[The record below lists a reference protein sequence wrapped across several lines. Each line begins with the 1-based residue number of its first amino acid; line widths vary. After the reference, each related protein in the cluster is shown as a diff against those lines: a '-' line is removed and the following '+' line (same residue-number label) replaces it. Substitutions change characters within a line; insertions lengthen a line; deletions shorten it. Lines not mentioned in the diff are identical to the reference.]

1 MAPARREARPAATDR
16 RRIEREAARHERAGR
31 IAEALAA
38 LSRLAAAGQADG
50 DLLNRCGDL
59 HRRLGAGAEAMR
71 CWRAAA
77 ERLREDG
84 FVHKALAVLRKAAR
98 EDPACDDVLERI
110 AELHAELGHVVEARR
125 LTLDLAQRELEKGL
139 DERAFALLERLLAA
153 DPDPATRET
162 LARLCEQRGR
172 GSVAAGHYLAL
183 GNERSAAGDLAG
195 ARAVLE
201 RARELAPARDDVEAA
216 LVDAYVQLGLWA
228 QALPLAA
235 VRVSRS
241 PERVP
246 ELQRLARVQAE
257 LGQVATARDTYERL
271 LALQPDDEWRAR
283 IALLHA
289 REGDPDRALGGLE
302 PVLGRIEARS
312 GLERAI
318 ELLAELLRAS
328 PDHVPGLLRLA
339 ALHNR
344 AGQREA
350 FARCYETLRRIHEQR
365 GETELAQAAAR
376 VQAGA
381 RTRHRF
387 ADGGAAGETTEAPEA
402 AVAAALE
409 AAAERIATA
418 SGLVIAAG
426 AGLNL
431 DYGWPDYRDRE
442 AFWTAFPEYRERGL
456 ALEELAR
463 PGRFEQDPETAWAF
477 YAQRLARARAR
488 RSHAGLRTLARW
500 RALAPAG
507 GFVVTSCVEGE
518 YAAAGFDPE
527 RVVECCGSILWCQ
540 CARECGAQ
548 PFPTPRIAPER
559 LPRCSGCGG
568 GARPN
573 VLLHGDWAWDMSRL
587 EAQDARFRSWLNGRR
602 GVVVLELGETPRLPV
617 LRAYVR
623 RLAEDAGATLVR
635 ICARDASVPEGGIP
649 VPMSPRRAIEAINER
664 LRAR

>member
-1 MAPARREARPAATDR
+1 MAAVRRNLADR
-16 RRIEREAARHERAGR
+16 RLLEREAARHERAGR
-31 IAEALAA
+31 IPEALAA
-38 LSRLAAAGQADG
+38 LSQLVAAGLADG

-59 HRRLGAGAEAMR
+59 HLRAGAHAEAMR
-71 CWRAAA
+71 SWRAAA

-84 FVHKALAVLRKAAR
+84 FVHKALAVLRKATR
-98 EDPACDDVLERI
+98 QDPACDDVLERI
-110 AELHAELGHVVEARR
+110 AELHGELGHVVEARR

-139 DERAFALLERLLAA
+139 DQRAFALLERLLAA

-162 LARLCEQRGR
+162 LARLYEQRGR
-172 GSVAAGHYLAL
+172 GTVAAGHYLVL
-183 GNERSAAGDLAG
+183 GRERSAAGDLPG
-195 ARAVLE
+195 ARAALE
-201 RARELAPARDDVEAA
+201 RAWELAPARDDVEAA
-216 LVDAYVQLGLWA
+216 LADAYVRLGLWA

-235 VRVSRS
+235 QRVSRS
-241 PERVP
+241 PEAVP
-246 ELQRLARVQAE
+246 ELHRLARVQAE

-289 REGDPDRALGGLE
+289 REGEPDRALAGLE
-302 PVLGRIEARS
+302 LVLGRIETGG
-312 GLERAI
+312 GLARAI
-318 ELLAELLRAS
+318 ELLEELLRAS

-339 ALHNR
+339 ALHSR
-344 AGQREA
+344 AGHRDA
-350 FARCYETLRRIHEQR
+350 FARCYETLHRVHEAR

-376 VQAGA
+376 VLAGA

-387 ADGGAAGETTEAPEA
+387 AGGGSAAEATDLPEAP
-402 AVAAALE
+402 AALD
-409 AAAERIATA
+409 AATERIASA

-442 AFWTAFPEYRERGL
+442 AFWSTFPEYRERGL

-477 YAQRLARARAR
+477 YARRLVLARARR
-488 RSHAGLRTLARW
+488 PHPGLRTLARW

-518 YAAAGFDPE
+518 YAAAGFDPD
-527 RVVECCGSILWCQ
+527 RVVECCGNLLWSQ
-540 CARECGAQ
+540 CPRECGAP
-548 PFPTPRIAPER
+548 PFPTPSRITPARP
-559 LPRCSGCGG
+559 PRCPACGAV
-568 GARPN
+568 ARPN

-587 EAQDARFRSWLNGRR
+587 EVQDAAFRAWLRGRR

-623 RLAEDAGATLVR
+623 RLAEDAGASLVR
-635 ICARDASVPEGGIP
+635 ICARDASVPEGGVS